1 VGIDTVLYGL
11 SKSESPRDIL
21 TTWKNSD
28 FDMSGFKAIVAL
40 DNYSK
45 GAYPSNLIKYLKSG
59 DTDFIPYFH
68 SENLYFTDDQ
78 LLNEMFSSKENVE
91 FPVDYSIMV
100 DTNYA
105 SYIHQFIKSDY
116 SDLDNTKF
124 NTIALLIREEFRY
137 DYWFY
142 ILENSKLVDFDKA
155 FDLIEFKKAHSD
167 MHANLVSLE
176 LFKSIDSD
184 AFKNN
189 EGIIYTISKSEAIER
204 ADYLIEN
211 LFCGEGGK
219 EFFHQFSFLQKQMK
233 LFLIGM
239 LEINF
244 KSGKSAKNKLVE
256 LFDYMNEVVG
266 AYLDREIR
274 ISYEYFKKNS
284 NLKIFNK
291 IQRNGKIDGLSELL
305 SNIAWDFVAPRAMEF
320 FLRLDTEGRFFLPFF
335 LSHDGGLKEVLN
347 MYDAKAVLY
356 SENIGPLTV
365 SKIGSVEY
373 FESEKCKIDLNYYFS
388 PESLRRRA
396 DVLDK
401 NRENIDSIT
410 QRKYED
416 LLSAIS
422 R

>member
-1 VGIDTVLYGL
+1 MGIDTVLYGL
-11 SKSESPRDIL
+11 SNSESPRDIL
-21 TTWKNSD
+21 VTWKNSG
-28 FDMSGFKAIVAL
+28 FDMSDFKAIVVL

-45 GAYPSNLIKYLKSG
+45 EVYPSNLIKYLKSK

-68 SENLYFTDDQ
+68 SENLYFADNQ
-78 LLNEMFSSKENVE
+78 LLNEMFSAKEDVE

-116 SDLDNTKF
+116 SDFNNTNF
-124 NTIALLIREEFRY
+124 NTIALLIREDFRY

-142 ILENSKLVDFDKA
+142 ILENSKLTNLNDS
-155 FDLIEFKKAHSD
+155 FDLKEFKTHHSD
-167 MHANLVSLE
+167 MYENLVSLE

-189 EGIIYTISKSEAIER
+189 EGIKYTISKNEAIER
-204 ADYLIEN
+204 TDYLIEN
-211 LFCGEGGK
+211 LFCSEEGK
-219 EFFHQFSFLQKQMK
+219 KFFNEFSFMHKQMK

-244 KSGKSAKNKLVE
+244 KSGKSAKNKIVE
-256 LFDYMNEVVG
+256 LFDYMNEIVG

-274 ISYEYFKKNS
+274 VSYEYFKKNS
-284 NLKIFNK
+284 DLKIFNK
-291 IQRNGKIDGLSELL
+291 VQRKGKVDGLSELL

-320 FLRLDTEGRFFLPFF
+320 FLRLDTEARFFLPFF
-335 LSHDGGLKEVLN
+335 LSHDKGLKQVLK
-347 MYDAKAVLY
+347 MYDVKAVLY

-373 FESEKCKIDLNYYFS
+373 FESENCKIDYDYYFS
-388 PESLRRRA
+388 LENLSKRA
-396 DVLDK
+396 DVLNK
-401 NRENIDSIT
+401 NRENIDSIIK
-410 QRKYED
+410 RKYDD
-416 LLSAIS
+416 LLLAIS